1 MGVERG
7 YSGGGGEVGLSGE
20 MTFELRS
27 EKRNQGQMGP
37 GREGKLSGRRKLR
50 GVGEQQGS
58 QWSWADTRKERS
70 GGDEVRGMS
79 DKTSQATRRTLDF
92 LLEAASNIGGL

>member
-1 MGVERG
+1 M
-7 YSGGGGEVGLSGE
+7 GLSGE

-37 GREGKLSGRRKLR
+37 GREGKLRGRRKLR

-58 QWSWADTRKERS
+58 QWSWADTEK
-70 GGDEVRGMS
+70 GKVGRG
-79 DKTSQATRRTLDF
+79 
-92 LLEAASNIGGL
+92 